1 MRISAVTET
10 VAHVQE
16 LVRRG
21 LAVGTGGDVPGYRVA
36 GRAVG

>member
-10 VAHVQE
+10 DAHVLE

-21 LAVGTGGDVPGYRVA
+21 LVIASGGDVPTYRVA
-36 GRAVG
+36 EHAVD